1 MKRRLYVLFALAAAM
16 VGVSCEQK
24 ELLKRSDVEVDVEVR
39 FDWSEA
45 PDAAPKKM
53 ILYLFSE
60 TGGKPQRYTFNN
72 AAGGRIAVP
81 AGTYDALCVNG
92 DTQGVLFRNET
103 FAAYEAYT
111 DNAKVVSGLN
121 IDASMVPRAEGAE
134 RERMVMQ
141 TDKLW
146 RGVSDDKF
154 RVLLRQKDVPPL
166 VLKMKP
172 AYEVYNVTIR
182 NVQNLDEAVAG
193 NTKFGISVSG
203 LAGSVALADGAFG
216 TESVTIPSALTT
228 DAANRTMTGKIVAF
242 GDCTNA
248 SRQHFLMVYAI
259 LPDGQK
265 YGFRHDVSAQIH
277 NAANRRNVQIVI
289 DGFDLPK
296 PIGKD
301 SGLVPNV
308 VDWQIIDVPVTIK

>member
-1 MKRRLYVLFALAAAM
+1 MKKVLYVLFALVAAFA
-16 VGVSCEQK
+16 GVSCEQK
-24 ELLKRSDVEVDVEVR
+24 ELLNRSDVEVDVEVR
-39 FDWSEA
+39 FDWNEA
-45 PDAAPKKM
+45 LGAAPKKM
-53 ILYLFSE
+53 ILYLFSA
-60 TGGKPQRYTFNN
+60 TGGKPERYVFNN

-111 DNAKVVSGLN
+111 DNAKVVNGLN
-121 IDASMVPRAEGAE
+121 IDTSMVPRAEGAE
-134 RERMVMQ
+134 YERMVMPA
-141 TDKLW
+141 DRLW

-154 RVLLRQKDVPPL
+154 TVLQRQKDVPPL

-172 AYEVYNVTIR
+172 AFEVYNITIR
-182 NVQNLDEAVAG
+182 NVQNLDAEVAG
-193 NTKFGISVSG
+193 NTKFGVSVSG
-203 LAGSVALADGAFG
+203 LAGSVALADGALG
-216 TESVTIPSALTT
+216 SEGVTISSALTA
-228 DAANRTMTGKIVAF
+228 DVANRTMSADIVAF

-265 YGFRHDVSAQIH
+265 YGFRHDISAQIH
-277 NAANRRNVQIVI
+277 NAANRRNVQILI

-308 VDWQIIDVPVTIK
+308 VDWQIIDVPVNVK